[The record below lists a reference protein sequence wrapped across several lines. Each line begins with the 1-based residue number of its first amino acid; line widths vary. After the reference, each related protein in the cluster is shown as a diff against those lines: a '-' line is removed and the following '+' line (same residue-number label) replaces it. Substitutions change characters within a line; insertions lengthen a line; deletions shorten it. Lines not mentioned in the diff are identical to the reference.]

1 MTENL
6 QYLLLG
12 LGGGAVVAALG
23 IGLVIGY
30 RASGVV
36 NFAHAALGMWIAFT
50 YFDLRAHGELIV
62 PILGLPDR
70 LRVVPA
76 GYRLSWAT
84 ALGVTLVLAA
94 IYGLLVYLLV
104 FRPMRRAPA
113 LGKVVA
119 SLGLFLY
126 LLALADMRTSG
137 RGAAVA
143 KPESLLPS
151 GVVRLAGLDI
161 PQDRLWLAVI
171 VIVATAALTAVY
183 RLTRFGIATRAAAE
197 NETGAVLLGYSP
209 DRLAALNWML
219 ATILAGAAVILI
231 APIAGLDPSNTSLLV
246 VPALAAAL
254 LGGFRSFVL
263 TAIAGLAIGMAQSE
277 LLHLRS
283 QWDWLPDIGLAHGLP
298 FVLIIAVLAIR
309 GEGLPARGAIEAA
322 RFPRAPRPTHVAG
335 PTAVLAA
342 AAVAG
347 LLTLGSSWRAA
358 IIVTTVTTL
367 IALSVVVLTGYV
379 GQISLMPMALAGIGA
394 FSMIK
399 LSTAAH
405 LPFPIAPLLAAG
417 VAVIVGLVAGV
428 PAVRVRG
435 MNLAIATL
443 AAAVA
448 IEELVLK
455 WNWFTGGLGGARVP
469 EPELFGVD
477 LGIQAAGDAFP
488 RPVFGVL
495 CVAAVALAGVLVSNL
510 RRGSTGLQ
518 WLAVRANERAAAS
531 VGIDVRHAKLTA
543 FAISSFL
550 AGLGGT
556 LLAYGYQTLS
566 VTSFVVFQSLA
577 LLALTYL
584 GGVASVGGAVI
595 AGVLAQGG
603 LLTAA
608 LGGEISQSQ
617 FALNGA
623 LLIVVAALYPD
634 GLSGALRALRSRL
647 LPSGREAPTPVF
659 TPERAR

>member
-12 LGGGAVVAALG
+12 LGGGAVIAALG
-23 IGLVIGY
+23 LGLVIGY

-50 YFDLRAHGELIV
+50 YFELRARGELLV

-70 LRVVPA
+70 VRVAPS

-94 IYGLLVYLLV
+94 VYGLIVYLLV

-126 LLALADMRTSG
+126 LLAMADMRTSG

-143 KPESLLPS
+143 RPEGLLPS
-151 GVVRLAGLDI
+151 AVVPLAGLDI
-161 PQDRLWLAVI
+161 PQDRLWLTLI
-171 VIVATAALTAVY
+171 VVVATGVLTVCY
-183 RLTRFGIATRAAAE
+183 RWTRFGIATRAAAE
-197 NETGAVLLGYSP
+197 NETGTVLLGYSP

-231 APIAGLDPSNTSLLV
+231 APIAGLDPSTTSLLV

-254 LGGFRSFVL
+254 LGGFRSFVF
-263 TAIAGLAIGMAQSE
+263 TAVAGLAIGMAQSE

-298 FVLIIAVLAIR
+298 FVLIIAVLAFR
-309 GEGLPARGAIEAA
+309 GEGLPARGAIEIT
-322 RFPRAPRPTHVAG
+322 RFPRAPRPTHVVA
-335 PTAVLAA
+335 PSAA
-342 AAVAG
+342 LAVAAIAA
-347 LLTLGSSWRAA
+347 LLTLGSSWRSA
-358 IIVTTVTTL
+358 IIVTTVITL
-367 IALSVVVLTGYV
+367 IALSVVVLTGFV

-399 LSTAAH
+399 LSTSAG

-417 VAVIVGLVAGV
+417 LAVIVGLTAGV

-448 IEELVLK
+448 VEELVLR
-455 WNWFTGGLGGARVP
+455 WSWFTGGLGGAQVP
-469 EPELFGVD
+469 RPELFGID

-488 RPVFGVL
+488 RPAFGVL
-495 CVAAVALAGVLVSNL
+495 CVAVVTVAGIAVANL

-531 VGIDVRHAKLTA
+531 VGVDVRHAKLTA

-556 LLAYGYQTLS
+556 LLAYEYQTLS
-566 VTSFVVFQSLA
+566 ATSFVVFQSLA

-584 GGVASVGGAVI
+584 GGVASVPGAVI

-603 LLTAA
+603 LLSAA
-608 LGGEISQSQ
+608 MGGGSSQTQ

-623 LLIVVAALYPD
+623 MLILVAAVYPD
-634 GLSGALRALRSRL
+634 GLDGALRALRTRL
-647 LPSGREAPTPVF
+647 PTAR
-659 TPERAR
+659 RARSAHAHS